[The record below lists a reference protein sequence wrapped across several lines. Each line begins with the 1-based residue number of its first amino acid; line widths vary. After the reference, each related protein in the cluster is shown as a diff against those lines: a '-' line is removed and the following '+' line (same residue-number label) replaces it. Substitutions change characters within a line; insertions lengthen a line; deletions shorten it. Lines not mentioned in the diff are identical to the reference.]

1 VADHTHNGH
10 SHDHPG
16 HGQSQSQ
23 SSSWSGS
30 HATGDRHSHSQS
42 QSYSHGHGH
51 SHSHGHHGHDH
62 SPPANFS
69 RAFAIGIALNLGFVI
84 VEAGYGV
91 LANSVALLADAGH
104 NLSDVLGLAVAWAGA
119 ALATR
124 PASKRFTYGLRGSSI
139 LAALLNALLLM
150 VALGAIVMEAVQ
162 RFNAPATTMGTTV
175 AVVAAIGIVVNGVT
189 AWLFA
194 SGRKGDINIRGAFLH
209 MASDAIVS
217 AGVVIAGLVIWRTG
231 IGWIDPVVSLIIAAL
246 IFWQTWGLLRESVEM
261 SLDAVPRGIDFDV
274 VEQALCGLDGVERV
288 HDLHIWPMSTTE
300 PVLTAHL
307 VMPGGSPGNAFLA
320 AARAMLHDR
329 FGIGH
334 ATLQVETAGDCD
346 GCSNEV

>member
-1 VADHTHNGH
+1 VAGHDHHHGHSHGHSHGNGH
-10 SHDHPG
+10 SHAQSHAG
-16 HGQSQSQ
+16 HG
-23 SSSWSGS
+23 G
-30 HATGDRHSHSQS
+30 G
-42 QSYSHGHGH
+42 
-51 SHSHGHHGHDH
+51 GHHGHDH

-84 VEAGYGV
+84 VEATYGII
-91 LANSVALLADAGH
+91 ANSVALLADAGH

-150 VALGAIVMEAVQ
+150 VALGAIVLEAVQ
-162 RFNAPATTMGTTV
+162 RFGEPAGTMGTTV
-175 AVVAAIGIVVNGVT
+175 AVVAGIGILVNGVT

-209 MASDAIVS
+209 MLSDALVS
-217 AGVVIAGLVIWRTG
+217 AGVVVAGLVIWRTG
-231 IGWIDPVVSLIIAAL
+231 IGWIDPAVSLIIAAL

-261 SLDAVPRGIDFDV
+261 SLDAVPRGIDFDA
-274 VEQALCGLDGVERV
+274 VEQALRGLDGVDRV

-307 VMPGGSPGNAFLA
+307 VMPAGSPGNAFLT

-329 FGIGH
+329 FGIGY
-334 ATLQVETAGDCD
+334 ATLQVETGDDCD
-346 GCSNEV
+346 GCSAEG